1 MKSSLFIGVQYRAEE
16 RGIVLYRPEDR
27 RLIPG
32 QQQVGEDPQR
42 VPDQHQLLL
51 LPAGHRRDDSR
62 KLAEP
67 QVGFQHR
74 SPLPPPDFG
83 LLERLPVQH
92 CPERPRRAPRLRM
105 VTPGTK
111 TRGQRIFSGAY
122 QFLSNKFQLTESDT
136 VVCSDFILVH
146 SLIL

>member
-51 LPAGHRRDDSR
+51 LPAGHRREDSR
-62 KLAEP
+62 KLAER
-67 QVGFQHR
+67 QTDLQHR
-74 SPLPPPDFG
+74 RPLPPPDLG
-83 LLERLPVQH
+83 LLEPLPVQH
-92 CPERPRRAPRLRM
+92 CPERPRRAPRFRM
-105 VTPGTK
+105 VT
-111 TRGQRIFSGAY
+111 
-122 QFLSNKFQLTESDT
+122 
-136 VVCSDFILVH
+136 
-146 SLIL
+146 